1 MRSTD
6 KWKSESEKMQLM
18 KKLYFVLLKRE
29 KVKIRILGVWYSV
42 FIYFFI
48 GEVIIINETKVVET

>member
-1 MRSTD
+1 MRTTD

-29 KVKIRILGVWYSV
+29 KVKIRILGVWNSV
-42 FIYFFI
+42 YIYFFI
-48 GEVIIINETKVVET
+48 GEVIIINETEVVET